1 MYFKTLSLSALM
13 SLALAIPAVNAADDM
28 EKDAMDSSSGAMEEQ
43 AESMGRTTDAAGQGM
58 RSGSFSEMDAN
69 QDGVLTEDE
78 LNMYGSTAAG
88 NPDQEPMSGQET
100 RDMMMEL
107 DQDSDGQ
114 LTQDEYESME

>member
-1 MYFKTLSLSALM
+1 MYIKTLSLSALM
-13 SLALAIPAVNAADDM
+13 ALALSVPATYADEASEMGEEAAGG
-28 EKDAMDSSSGAMEEQ
+28 SSSDVMDEQ
-43 AESMGRTTDAAGQGM
+43 TTGSAGQGM
-58 RSGSFSEMDAN
+58 RSGSFEEMDAN

-88 NPDQEPMSGQET
+88 NPDEEQMSGQET

-107 DQDSDGQ
+107 DRDGDGQ